1 MEPCSDRHTLSTM
14 RFVQTACAALLTL
27 SCVAATAHQQQ
38 PTRDQLPGKTI
49 LAKVGNWLKLPP
61 EQRASAIP
69 QEQLTKED
77 AGAISQLI
85 FETLKAEA
93 QVSRQSEW
101 TQTNANQSGSIKLSS
116 VKAAG
121 KVMKVLERTIGK
133 APKGGHSLWISMHGG
148 GGTTAATNDQQWRN
162 QISLYTPKE
171 GIYVAP
177 RAPSNTWN
185 LWHESH
191 IDALFDRL
199 ISNYV
204 IKRGVNP
211 DRVYLMG
218 YSAGGDG
225 VYQLAPRMADR
236 FAAASMMAGHPNGVS
251 MLSLRN
257 LPFMIWMGAKDG
269 AYKRNAIAAQWGKKL
284 DKLAANDPGAYLH
297 ETHIIA
303 GKGHWMDRED
313 AAAVPWMAKHT
324 RATWPKKVVWH
335 QTGRP
340 HQRFYWLSVAGDN
353 AQLAQTITAEVNQQ
367 TVTVKSDSV
376 TAVRVRLSDK
386 LLDLDRD
393 IIVKQNDEEV
403 FRGTLPRT
411 VLAIYESLQQ
421 RMDPSSVACATL
433 QLGK

>member
-1 MEPCSDRHTLSTM
+1 MEPCSDTHILSTM

-27 SCVAATAHQQQ
+27 PCIAADLQQQQ

-49 LAKVGNWLKLPP
+49 VAKVTNWLKVPP
-61 EQRASAIP
+61 KQRATAIP
-69 QEQLTKED
+69 EGQFSKKD
-77 AGAISQLI
+77 AEAISELI
-85 FETLKAEA
+85 FETLKKEA
-93 QVSRQSEW
+93 RVSRQSEW
-101 TQTNANQSGSIKLSS
+101 TRTNANQSGSIKLST
-116 VKAAG
+116 VKADG
-121 KVMKVLERTIGK
+121 KEMRVLERTLGK
-133 APKGGHSLWISMHGG
+133 APKSGHSLWISMHGG

-185 LWHESH
+185 LWHEGH

-251 MLSLRN
+251 VLSLRN

-269 AYKRNAIAAQWGKKL
+269 AYRRNAIAAEWGKKL
-284 DKLAANDPGAYLH
+284 DKLANNDPGGYLH
-297 ETHIIA
+297 ETHILA

-324 RATWPKKVVWH
+324 RVTWPKKVVWH
-335 QTGRP
+335 QTGRK
-340 HQRFYWLSVAGDN
+340 HNRFYWLSVPDSTALLG
-353 AQLAQTITAEVNQQ
+353 QTITAEVQGQ
-367 TVTVKSDSV
+367 TVTVSSSST
-376 TAVRVRLSDK
+376 TAVSIRLSDK
-386 LLDLDRD
+386 LVDLDRE
-393 IIVKQNDEEV
+393 IIVKQNDQEV

-411 VLAIYESLQQ
+411 VRAIYESLLE
-421 RMDPSSVACATL
+421 RMDPSSVACAKL
-433 QLGK
+433 HLGK

>member
-1 MEPCSDRHTLSTM
+1 M
-14 RFVQTACAALLTL
+14 RFVQTACAALLTFP
-27 SCVAATAHQQQ
+27 CIAADVQQQQ
-38 PTRDQLPGKTI
+38 PAPDQLPGKTI
-49 LAKVGNWLKLPP
+49 VAKVANWLKVPP
-61 EQRASAIP
+61 KQRSTTIP
-69 QEQLTKED
+69 EEQLSKEE
-77 AGAISQLI
+77 AEAISRLI
-85 FETLKAEA
+85 FETLKKEA
-93 QVSRQSEW
+93 QDSRQSEW

-116 VKAAG
+116 VKADG

-211 DRVYLMG
+211 DRIYLMG

-284 DKLAANDPGAYLH
+284 DELAANDPGAYLH

-324 RATWPKKVVWH
+324 RAAWPRKVVWH
-335 QTGRP
+335 QTGRK
-340 HQRFYWLSVAGDN
+340 HNRFYWLSVAGDN
-353 AQLAQTITAEVNQQ
+353 AQLGQTITAEVNKQ
-367 TVTVKSDSV
+367 TVIVKSDSV
-376 TAVRVRLSDK
+376 TAVCIRLSDE
-386 LLDLDRD
+386 LLDLDRE
-393 IIVKQNDEEV
+393 ITIKQNDKEV

-421 RMDPSSVACATL
+421 RMDPSSVACTTL
-433 QLGK
+433 QLGR